1 MSHLTSSERECESE
15 GPLPSTARE
24 GERDESMPPVV
35 AINVPKDFL
44 IVHSTMPYQVSK
56 RNEETGSWFLHE
68 LHQAFDSDKPGTDV
82 NFLELLTRANER
94 VSQCESKK
102 KLDPESIAYLEP
114 KEEEKLDP
122 ESIAY
127 LEPKEEERLDPES
140 IAYLEPKEE
149 ENLDHQKS
157 GNKCTIVLSHRLC
170 TDLVFPKS
178 ATDER
183 FAVY

>member
-1 MSHLTSSERECESE
+1 
-15 GPLPSTARE
+15 
-24 GERDESMPPVV
+24 MPPVV

-68 LHQAFDSDKPGTDV
+68 LRRAFDSDKPGTDV

-102 KLDPESIAYLEP
+102 KLDPQKSGNKCESIVYLEP

-122 ESIAY
+122 E
-127 LEPKEEERLDPES
+127 
-140 IAYLEPKEE
+140 
-149 ENLDHQKS
+149 KS